1 MQILLQQ
8 VSVRALQQKL
18 QSSCL
23 RREMLAGD
31 ELGIDDECREEPCMF
46 IWGFSENIRFGIN
59 LSALNPHRKTL
70 KPESGNP
77 KAVNPNSRSLRSKP
91 TMPRTSNPEPPRS
104 RWNLNMRLTVAA
116 QRLLGRTLWDVAL
129 ALFVCVC
136 ACVCVY
142 VYVIWRRERGRNLF
156 EV

>member
-46 IWGFSENIRFGIN
+46 IWGFSENIRCGIN
-59 LSALNPHRKTL
+59 LSAPNPHRKTL

-77 KAVNPNSRSLRSKP
+77 KPSTLTLDPCALNLLC
-91 TMPRTSNPEPPRS
+91 PEPPTPNPQDPVETS
-104 RWNLNMRLTVAA
+104 
-116 QRLLGRTLWDVAL
+116 
-129 ALFVCVC
+129 
-136 ACVCVY
+136 
-142 VYVIWRRERGRNLF
+142 I
-156 EV
+156 